1 MSRSYVSSHRNR
13 ENAQRET
20 LQAAPLGPG
29 VPQPHGSPLFGVPS
43 VPPDGPHSLCSMAG
57 PLEVGELTTTAAR
70 PPQPPLYCHS
80 PNPGAH
86 LSPRRGHGLWVLQV
100 GHHHGRDG
108 EPVGKESSVRA
119 RTQPPMCPPPQP
131 RCSHEA
137 AHHLLCVLGAARVG
151 EADEGAVDGD
161 PGAPL
166 QLQHQEGDDPGNPNA
181 PKTVTVP
188 PPRPMPVLAAPSW
201 CPP

>member
-108 EPVGKESSVRA
+108 E
-119 RTQPPMCPPPQP
+119 
-131 RCSHEA
+131 HEA